1 MQIGRVD
8 HNSRVTHY
16 VVQSYRKMGKRL
28 VADEPRVASSEAECL
43 RWAQSTAARR
53 HAVIAFSRT
62 GDADTGDTGLGD
74 TGPGDT
80 GPGGTDTGADDAGD
94 DEE

>member
-62 GDADTGDTGLGD
+62 GNADTGDF
-74 TGPGDT
+74 
-80 GPGGTDTGADDAGD
+80 DDPVVLATHG
-94 DEE
+94 EAPEVGS

>member
-43 RWAQSTAARR
+43 RWAQSTASRR
-53 HAVIAFSRT
+53 PAVIAFSRT
-62 GDADTGDTGLGD
+62 GDADTGDFDDPVILAVHGD
-74 TGPGDT
+74 VPGAT
-80 GPGGTDTGADDAGD
+80 
-94 DEE
+94 E